1 MSTRAAPEYRQ
12 VHTQRP
18 SDQIVKE
25 IWQLILRGEL
35 KPGDR
40 LPPERELLGMI
51 NGSRL
56 PLREALCMLK
66 ALGII
71 EARHGK
77 GIFVR
82 PLDLGAIFSMLSPL
96 LRTRAHIDVRHI
108 FDVRLHLEASIA
120 ELAAA
125 HRSNENLQRLQAAH
139 EAMQTCLRNR
149 RAWNRHDMDFHQ
161 ELARS
166 TGNPIFPVFMASITD
181 LVREVQ
187 FLYRDKIE
195 FRQESVG
202 EHQRILDAVRRQDG
216 AAARAAI
223 QEHIRNA
230 TARL

>member
-1 MSTRAAPEYRQ
+1 VVEAIAEGLIRYIAAHRLQ
-12 VHTQRP
+12 A
-18 SDQIVKE
+18 
-25 IWQLILRGEL
+25 
-35 KPGDR
+35 GDR
-40 LPPERELLGMI
+40 LPSERELVTMV
-51 NGSRL
+51 NASRL

-66 ALGII
+66 GLGII

-82 PLDLGAIFSMLSPL
+82 PMDPGVIFGMLSPL
-96 LRTRAHIDVRHI
+96 LRTRGEIDVRHI